1 MGRSETHDHGHVN
14 NVKLWERKKEGKNKY
29 VLLFKQTSCPFFFPG
44 LINWFEKVGTTTK
57 YKLYSN
63 NKASLKTIYHIILLV
78 DPCIAQFLSNSIQI
92 GLIQSIQSILIHLV
106 KFNLFRLLGPLGLV
120 WSITV
125 QFGPYQ
131 TIGSNLVHSVQF
143 NIFRTSSVH
152 FSPFLSIWP
161 HLALRWFFFC
171 LDAK

>member
-1 MGRSETHDHGHVN
+1 MVGVIGKLKCTSYSLIFYERRWVEVKLMIMDN

-44 LINWFEKVGTTTK
+44 LIDWFEKVGTTTN

-92 GLIQSIQSILIHLV
+92 GLIQSIQSILIHLI

-125 QFGPYQ
+125 
-131 TIGSNLVHSVQF
+131 
-143 NIFRTSSVH
+143 
-152 FSPFLSIWP
+152 SISDHWV
-161 HLALRWFFFC
+161 
-171 LDAK
+171 

>member
-1 MGRSETHDHGHVN
+1 MDMSIMWNSE
-14 NVKLWERKKEGKNKY
+14 KERKKERINTFYCLNKLL
-29 VLLFKQTSCPFFFPG
+29 VLFFFPG

-78 DPCIAQFLSNSIQI
+78 DPCIAQFWSNSIQI
-92 GLIQSIQSILIHLV
+92 GLIQSIQSILIHLI

-161 HLALRWFFFC
+161 HLALRWFFFV
-171 LDAK
+171 

>member
-1 MGRSETHDHGHVN
+1 M
-14 NVKLWERKKEGKNKY
+14 
-29 VLLFKQTSCPFFFPG
+29 FKQTSCPFLFPG
-44 LINWFEKVGTTTK
+44 LINWFEKNHNSHLVMSPVGTTTN

-92 GLIQSIQSILIHLV
+92 SLIQYIQSILIHLV

-125 QFGPYQ
+125 QFSPYQ
-131 TIGSNLVHSVQF
+131 TTGSNLVYSVQF
-143 NIFRTSSVH
+143 SVFRTSSVH
-152 FSPFLSIWP
+152 FGPFLLLWP
-161 HLALRWFFFC
+161 NLVLRWFFFC